1 MNKIIG
7 FEKIKEI
14 FINLNK
20 NNSIPT
26 KLIFSGNEGIG
37 KFLLAKDFAN
47 NIYCDQ
53 IKKTD
58 SHLNPNILI
67 IEKDRDKQV
76 IEISKIREMIKYI
89 NHSSFNN
96 DKRVVLIRD
105 IETLNVNSS
114 NALLKSLEEP
124 NLGVYFIL
132 TYNNE
137 KYLFDTIKSRCVE
150 FKLRI
155 NFNNIKEIV
164 NNNFNYNIYNN
175 LSDDFKIP
183 YLTPSFLLNLIKFFN
198 NNNYN
203 LDIDA
208 EEFLKI
214 ILKEK
219 LFLSDIFI
227 KKYFILFIQLFFYK
241 KLKNNI
247 NYYYEMKKYF
257 LKKLHNLDKYNLDL
271 ETFCIEFEDKLLS
284 E

>member
-20 NNSIPT
+20 NNLIPT

-37 KFLLAKDFAN
+37 KFLLAKDLAN

-271 ETFCIEFEDKLLS
+271 ETFCIEFEDRLLS

>member
-20 NNSIPT
+20 NNLIPT

-37 KFLLAKDFAN
+37 KFLLAKDLAN

-271 ETFCIEFEDKLLS
+271 ETFCIEFEDRLLN

>member
-20 NNSIPT
+20 NNLIPT

-37 KFLLAKDFAN
+37 KFLLAKDLAN

>member
-20 NNSIPT
+20 NNLIPT

-37 KFLLAKDFAN
+37 KFLLAKDLAN

-203 LDIDA
+203 LHIDA

-271 ETFCIEFEDKLLS
+271 ETFCIEFEDRLLS

>member
-1 MNKIIG
+1 MIKIIG
-7 FEKIKEI
+7 FEKIKEK

-20 NNSIPT
+20 KNLIPT
-26 KLIFSGNEGIG
+26 KIIFSGNEGIG

-47 NIYCDQ
+47 SIYCNQ
-53 IKKTD
+53 IKKKN
-58 SHLNPNILI
+58 SNLNPNLLI
-67 IEKDRDKQV
+67 IEKDKDKKF

-96 DKRVVLIRD
+96 DKRIILIRD
-105 IETLNVNSS
+105 VETLNINST

-124 NLGVYFIL
+124 NFGVYFIL

-137 KYLFDTIKSRCVE
+137 KYLFDTLKSRCIE
-150 FKLRI
+150 FKLKI
-155 NFNNIKEIV
+155 DLNNIKEIV
-164 NNNFNYNIYNN
+164 NNNFNDNIYNS

-183 YLTPSFLLNLIKFFN
+183 YLTPSFLINLIKFFN
-198 NNNYN
+198 FNNYN
-203 LDIDA
+203 IDIDA
-208 EEFLKI
+208 EKFLKI

-219 LFLSDIFI
+219 YILSDIFI
-227 KKYFILFIQLFFYK
+227 RKYFILFIQLFFYK

-247 NYYYEMKKYF
+247 NYYYDMKKYF

-271 ETFCIEFEDKLLS
+271 ETFCIEFEDKLLN

>member
-20 NNSIPT
+20 NNLIPT

-271 ETFCIEFEDKLLS
+271 ETFCIEFEDRLLS

>member
-7 FEKIKEI
+7 FEIIKEI

-20 NNSIPT
+20 NNLIPT

-47 NIYCDQ
+47 NIYCDK
-53 IKKTD
+53 IKKTN

-67 IEKDRDKQV
+67 IEKDKDKQF

-96 DKRVVLIRD
+96 DKRIVIIRD

-137 KYLFDTIKSRCVE
+137 KYLSDTIKSRCVE
-150 FKLRI
+150 FKLKI
-155 NFNNIKEIV
+155 SFNNIKEIV

-198 NNNYN
+198 NNNYK

>member
-58 SHLNPNILI
+58 SNLNPNILI
-67 IEKDRDKQV
+67 IEKDKDKQS

-96 DKRVVLIRD
+96 DKRIVLIRD
-105 IETLNVNSS
+105 IETLNINSS

-150 FKLRI
+150 FKLKI
-155 NFNNIKEIV
+155 NLNNTKEIV

-175 LSDDFKIP
+175 LSDDFKIS

-247 NYYYEMKKYF
+247 DYYYDMKKYF